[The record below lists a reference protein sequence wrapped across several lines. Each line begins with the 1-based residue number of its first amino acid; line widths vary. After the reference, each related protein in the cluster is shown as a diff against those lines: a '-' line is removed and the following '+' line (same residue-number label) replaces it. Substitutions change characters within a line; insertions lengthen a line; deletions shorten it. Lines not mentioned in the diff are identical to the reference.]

1 MDKTDKKLSRS
12 QLAGTVIGVAVCVLL
27 LPLLIMNLIL
37 IVKSFVNSD
46 EVPSIGGVT
55 PMIVLTDSMDPV
67 IKSGDLIF
75 AKSIDPA
82 EVAVGDVITFFDPAG
97 SGTSTVTPRAV
108 EAVREEGLHFRT
120 KGDANNTEDR
130 SLVPAENLIGVYRAR
145 LPGMGQV
152 AMFLQTTP
160 GLLLCVV
167 LPLGALVAVDLIRRK
182 RAAKAQ
188 DDDRDQLL
196 AQLEAL
202 KAEMAEKEGAANASG
217 DVSGDAPGDVSG
229 GVSGDASGSAPGDA
243 SGDVSGNVPG
253 GASGSA
259 PGDASGSAPG
269 GAPGK
274 EAGSAAAPAGT
285 PGAGQPP
292 AAP

>member
-82 EVAVGDVITFFDPAG
+82 EVAVGDIITFFDPAG
-97 SGTSTVTPRAV
+97 SGTSTVTHRVV
-108 EAVREEGLHFRT
+108 EVLREDGLHFRT

-229 GVSGDASGSAPGDA
+229 SAPGDVSGSA
-243 SGDVSGNVPG
+243 SGDVPG
-253 GASGSA
+253 DVSGSA
-259 PGDASGSAPG
+259 SGGVSGGVSGSAPG

>member
-12 QLAGTVIGVAVCVLL
+12 QLAGTIIGVAVCVLL

-46 EVPSIGGVT
+46 EVPSIGGIT

-82 EVAVGDVITFFDPAG
+82 EVAVGDIITFFDPAG
-97 SGTSTVTPRAV
+97 SGTSTVTHRVV
-108 EAVREEGLHFRT
+108 EVVNEDGLYFRT

-217 DVSGDAPGDVSG
+217 GASGDVSGDAPGGASGDEPGGASGGVSG
-229 GVSGDASGSAPGDA
+229 GVSGSA
-243 SGDVSGNVPG
+243 PG

-259 PGDASGSAPG
+259 PGD
-269 GAPGK
+269 
-274 EAGSAAAPAGT
+274 AAAPAGT

>member
-12 QLAGTVIGVAVCVLL
+12 QLAGTIIGVAVCVLL

-46 EVPSIGGVT
+46 EVPSIGGIT

-82 EVAVGDVITFFDPAG
+82 EVAVGDIITFFDPAG
-97 SGTSTVTPRAV
+97 SGTSTVTHRVV
-108 EAVREEGLHFRT
+108 EVLREDGLHFRT

-202 KAEMAEKEGAANASG
+202 KAEMAEKEGAANA
-217 DVSGDAPGDVSG
+217 
-229 GVSGDASGSAPGDA
+229 
-243 SGDVSGNVPG
+243 PG

-259 PGDASGSAPG
+259 PGGTSGSAPG
-269 GAPGK
+269 D
-274 EAGSAAAPAGT
+274 AAAPAGT

>member
-12 QLAGTVIGVAVCVLL
+12 QLAGTIIGVAVCVLL

-46 EVPSIGGVT
+46 EVPSIGGIT

-82 EVAVGDVITFFDPAG
+82 EVAVGDIITFFDPAG
-97 SGTSTVTPRAV
+97 SGTSTVTHRVV
-108 EAVREEGLHFRT
+108 EVLREDGLYFRT

-217 DVSGDAPGDVSG
+217 DAPGDVSG
-229 GVSGDASGSAPGDA
+229 SAPGDVSGSAPGD
-243 SGDVSGNVPG
+243 VPGNVPG
-253 GASGSA
+253 DVS
-259 PGDASGSAPG
+259 
-269 GAPGK
+269 GK

>member
-12 QLAGTVIGVAVCVLL
+12 QLAGTIIGVAVCVLL

-82 EVAVGDVITFFDPAG
+82 EVAVGDIITFFDPAG
-97 SGTSTVTPRAV
+97 SGTSTVTHRVV
-108 EAVREEGLHFRT
+108 EVLREDGLHFRT

-217 DVSGDAPGDVSG
+217 SAPGGASGSVPGDV
-229 GVSGDASGSAPGDA
+229 

-253 GASGSA
+253 GASGGA

-269 GAPGK
+269 GASGSAPGD
-274 EAGSAAAPAGT
+274 AAAPAGT

>member
-12 QLAGTVIGVAVCVLL
+12 QLAGTIIGVAVCVLL

-82 EVAVGDVITFFDPAG
+82 EVAVGDIITFFDPAG
-97 SGTSTVTPRAV
+97 SGTSTVTHRVV
-108 EAVREEGLHFRT
+108 EVVNEDGLHFRT

-130 SLVPAENLIGVYRAR
+130 TLVPAENLIGVYRAR

-202 KAEMAEKEGAANASG
+202 KAEMAEKEGAANAPG

-229 GVSGDASGSAPGDA
+229 SAPGGVSGSAPGDA